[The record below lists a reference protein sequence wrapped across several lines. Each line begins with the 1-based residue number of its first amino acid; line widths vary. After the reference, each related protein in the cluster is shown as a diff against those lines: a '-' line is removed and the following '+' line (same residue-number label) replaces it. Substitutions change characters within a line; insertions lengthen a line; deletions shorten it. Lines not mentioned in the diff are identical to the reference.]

1 MARQR
6 KSYPED
12 AKTMIG
18 LSTLNWTET
27 IGGAFNTGLFMLYL
41 TDYANI
47 GAYAAT
53 LGTVLLMGGVLLM
66 RLMIRFRDGL
76 WTAQKQQR

>member
-1 MARQR
+1 MGMKKKA
-6 KSYPED
+6 YPED

-18 LSTLNWTET
+18 LSTLGWTET
-27 IGGAFNTGLFMLYL
+27 IGGSFIIGMFMLYL

-53 LGTVLLMGGVLLM
+53 LGTILLM
-66 RLMIRFRDGL
+66 
-76 WTAQKQQR
+76 AEK